1 MTQLRKLSVA
11 ALAVTAML
19 SVPVMADEAS
29 EKEGLRIAQA
39 RKDVNRG
46 WDNTVAS
53 ITMTLRN
60 AQGQEATREMRV
72 KTLEVPTDGDKALT
86 IFDSPRDISGTAFL
100 SFSHVNE
107 DDEQWIYL
115 PGPKMVRR
123 ISTSNKSGPFLG
135 SEYAFED
142 MTSFEVPKYT
152 YDYIGDEKFEGIDV
166 YVIEQVPVDEF
177 SGYSKQKLW
186 IDKEH
191 YRPRKVLFFD
201 RKGDELKELVF
212 SDYRLFN
219 DEFWRP
225 MESFMY
231 NLQTN
236 KSTKLV
242 THDLQF
248 GTELEESDF
257 DSKSLRRAR

>member
-1 MTQLRKLSVA
+1 MTQLRKLSFA

-19 SVPVMADEAS
+19 SVPVIADEAS

-39 RKDVNRG
+39 RKEVNRG

-60 AQGQEATREMRV
+60 AQGQEAPREMRV

-107 DDEQWIYL
+107 ADEQWIYL

-152 YDYIGDEKFEGIDV
+152 YDYIGDEKFEGDDV
-166 YVIEQVPVDEF
+166 YVIEQVPGDEF
-177 SGYSKQKLW
+177 SGDSKQRLW
-186 IDKEH
+186 IDKTH

-201 RKGDELKELVF
+201 RKGDELKELEF
-212 SDYRLFN
+212 RDYRLFK
-219 DEFWRP
+219 DEF
-225 MESFMY
+225 
-231 NLQTN
+231 
-236 KSTKLV
+236 
-242 THDLQF
+242 
-248 GTELEESDF
+248 
-257 DSKSLRRAR
+257 